1 MKGANGDDKFDDK
14 RITRMPNP
22 QFKKWDVFV
31 GSEWIINNIFLAN
44 LPNGCGLMVIVL
56 VDTLLLGIVSF

>member
-1 MKGANGDDKFDDK
+1 
-14 RITRMPNP
+14 MPNP

-44 LPNGCGLMVIVL
+44 LPNGCGLMVIIHVA
-56 VDTLLLGIVSF
+56 TLLLGLSVSDYKNHTELVDGN